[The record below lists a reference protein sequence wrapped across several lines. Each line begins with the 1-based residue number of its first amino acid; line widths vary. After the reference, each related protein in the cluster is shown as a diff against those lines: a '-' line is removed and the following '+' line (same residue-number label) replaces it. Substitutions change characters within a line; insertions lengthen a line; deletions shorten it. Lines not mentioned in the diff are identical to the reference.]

1 MSEWGNS
8 ASSNDSGANSRPN
21 NKSH

>member
-8 ASSNDSGANSRPN
+8 ASSNDSGADSRPN